1 MAIASPELMLT
12 GVFVGILIC
21 VLAMMALKLACPPTS
36 VARGQISRPYPLS
49 YSLLSECGVW
59 QPNSRLLLPDAFL
72 TALRASS
79 GAAKPER

>member
-49 YSLLSECGVW
+49 YSLLSECDVW
-59 QPNSRLLLPDAFL
+59 QPNRRFLPDAL
-72 TALRASS
+72 CSALRASCR
-79 GAAKPER
+79 AAKPER

>member
-49 YSLLSECGVW
+49 YSLLSECDVW
-59 QPNSRLLLPDAFL
+59 QPNRRFLPDAKL
-72 TALRASS
+72 
-79 GAAKPER
+79 PPN